1 MNKPPLLYEGRAF
14 ENWTYLDVCNT
25 LKAFYPQELNQEGKP
40 KAATIDEA
48 LKKITFKLDPRRPS
62 VITNIIDDALKLFDS
77 YAETDE
83 RGALLTFANFPKGRS
98 KPIIDSFKTKMKR
111 IV

>member
-1 MNKPPLLYEGRAF
+1 MNKPPLLYDGRAF

-48 LKKITFKLDPRRPS
+48 LKK
-62 VITNIIDDALKLFDS
+62 N
-77 YAETDE
+77 
-83 RGALLTFANFPKGRS
+83 
-98 KPIIDSFKTKMKR
+98 
-111 IV
+111 